1 MNLSRLA
8 IISFVSSSMLWSV
21 AQAQSLP
28 SAAIKNLV
36 VDVQTELQ
44 LQTAQAVKAQLED
57 VKLKLLPMAST
68 AAQQPVLLEQALPQ
82 SNAEINEVI
91 TAANADET
99 PLQMAQIQP

>member
-28 SAAIKNLV
+28 SLAIKNLV

-44 LQTAQAVKAQLED
+44 LQTAQAVKAQLDD
-57 VKLKLLPMAST
+57 VKLALLPMAST
-68 AAQQPVLLEQALPQ
+68 AEQAVLLEQALPQ
-82 SNAEINEVI
+82 NNAEINEVA
-91 TAANADET
+91 TAANVDGT

>member
-28 SAAIKNLV
+28 TVAIKNLV

-44 LQTAQAVKAQLED
+44 LQTAQAVKAQLDD
-57 VKLKLLPMAST
+57 VKLALLPMAST
-68 AAQQPVLLEQALPQ
+68 AEQAVLLEQALPQ
-82 SNAEINEVI
+82 NNAEINEVA
-91 TAANADET
+91 TAANVDET